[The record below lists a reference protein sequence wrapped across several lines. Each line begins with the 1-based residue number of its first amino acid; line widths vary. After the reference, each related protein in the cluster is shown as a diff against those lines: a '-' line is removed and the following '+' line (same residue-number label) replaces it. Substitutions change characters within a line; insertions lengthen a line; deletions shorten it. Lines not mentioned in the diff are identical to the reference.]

1 MMQFVWKG
9 LKANAF
15 VNGTLEAPSKEE
27 AIFSLKKEGVI
38 ITEIIT
44 NSPEA
49 SVFIEKKSLFPTKI
63 KDTEL
68 LLFTR
73 KLSTMINAGLALV
86 PALIMLR
93 NQSENKA
100 LTVIINNLLNQV
112 NEGIPLSKS
121 LEKYPDL
128 FDVVYINLVKAGE
141 VSGGLDTF
149 LKRISVNLEK
159 KIKIMRALKSAMMY
173 PTILLSV
180 ATIVVAVMMIFVV
193 PTFVEIF
200 ANAGVDLPGPTKLI
214 MAISDFFRSRYLPIS
229 LFIIFIGFLLFKKS
243 LKNSLILRKAIDKRT
258 LKLPV
263 LGELI
268 ENSIMARFSMVLS
281 NLISGGVNLV
291 ESMEITKNSIPNE
304 HIRESIDIVKRD
316 IFSGRPFAKSLRETK
331 SFPETLC
338 GFIEVG
344 EETGK
349 LNDMLN
355 TISVFYEEEFDVSV
369 ENFSQLLEPIMIVFL
384 GVVIGFILVAM
395 YMPIFKMGGAV
406 AGA

>member
-1 MMQFVWKG
+1 MKFIWKG
-9 LKANAF
+9 LKSNAF
-15 VNGTLEAPSKEE
+15 VSGTLEAPSKEE

-38 ITEIIT
+38 VTEINA
-44 NSPEA
+44 NSLE
-49 SVFIEKKSLFPTKI
+49 VKDFKEKKSFFTSKVN
-63 KDTEL
+63 DAEL

-73 KLSTMINAGLALV
+73 KLSTMISAGLALV
-86 PALIMLR
+86 PALTMLR
-93 NQSENKA
+93 NQSENSA
-100 LTVIINNLLNQV
+100 LTGVINDLINQV

-128 FDVVYINLVKAGE
+128 FDIVYINLVNAGE
-141 VSGGLDTF
+141 ASGGLDTF

-159 KIKIMRALKSAMMY
+159 KIKIIRALKSAMMY

-180 ATIVVAVMMIFVV
+180 ATIVVGVMMIFVV

-200 ANAGVDLPGPTKLI
+200 ANAGVALPGPTKLV
-214 MAISDFFRSRYLPIS
+214 MSISNFFRSRYLPIS
-229 LFIIFIGFLLFKKS
+229 AAIIYMGFFFFKKS
-243 LKNSLILRKAIDKRT
+243 LKNNLALRKKIDKQT

-263 LGELI
+263 MGKLI

-291 ESMEITKNSIPNE
+291 ESMEIAKNSIPNE
-304 HIRESIDIVKRD
+304 HIRESLDKVKRD
-316 IFSGRPFAKSLRETK
+316 IFSGRPFANSLRETK

-338 GFIEVG
+338 GFVEVG

-355 TISVFYEEEFDVSV
+355 TISLFYEEEFDVSV

>member
-1 MMQFVWKG
+1 MIV
-9 LKANAF
+9 
-15 VNGTLEAPSKEE
+15 
-27 AIFSLKKEGVI
+27 
-38 ITEIIT
+38 TEIVA
-44 NSPEA
+44 NSQE
-49 SVFIEKKSLFPTKI
+49 VRDFKEKKSLFKSKV
-63 KDTEL
+63 KDAEL

-73 KLSTMINAGLALV
+73 KLSTMISAGLALV
-86 PALIMLR
+86 PALTMLR
-93 NQSENKA
+93 NQSENDA
-100 LTVIINNLLNQV
+100 LTVIINDLLNQV
-112 NEGIPLSKS
+112 NAGIPLSKS

-141 VSGGLDTF
+141 ASGGLDTF
-149 LKRISVNLEK
+149 LKRISINLEK
-159 KIKIMRALKSAMMY
+159 KIKIIRALKSAMMY

-180 ATIVVAVMMIFVV
+180 ATIVVGVMMIFVV

-200 ANAGVDLPGPTKLI
+200 ANAGVALPGPTKLV
-214 MAISDFFRSRYLPIS
+214 MAISNFFRSQYLPIS
-229 LFIIFIGFLLFKKS
+229 AAIIYMGFFFFKKF
-243 LKNSLILRKAIDKRT
+243 LKNNLALRKKIDKKT

-263 LGELI
+263 LGKLI

-291 ESMEITKNSIPNE
+291 ESMEIAKNSIPNE
-304 HIRESIDIVKRD
+304 HIRESLDKVKRD
-316 IFSGRPFAKSLRETK
+316 IFSGRPFANSLRETK
-331 SFPETLC
+331 AFPETLC
-338 GFIEVG
+338 GFVEVG

-355 TISVFYEEEFDVSV
+355 TISLFYEEEFDVSV